1 MRSWVRMRSESTRA
15 FGQPRDTKPTLG
27 LAGAIVVDMS
37 NLGVGGSSLAE
48 TGRLNAPLIKKCAIL
63 SRVDAV
69 DQLYTGKC
77 DECCA
82 MLRAFAYRLFLQS
95 IKRL

>member
-1 MRSWVRMRSESTRA
+1 
-15 FGQPRDTKPTLG
+15 
-27 LAGAIVVDMS
+27 MS
-37 NLGVGGSSLAE
+37 NLGVGGIVSCRDRAP
-48 TGRLNAPLIKKCAIL
+48 GAPLIKKCAIL
-63 SRVDAV
+63 SRVDAL

-82 MLRAFAYRLFLQS
+82 MLRAFAFWRLLQS